1 MKMVH
6 QQQNHPHTPPAWGA
20 IFSMALGV
28 VVLIAS
34 EFMPVSLLTPI
45 ASDLTLSQGQ
55 AGQAISVSGL
65 FAVITSLLN
74 TPLTG
79 HLDRKKVLLAF
90 TLLLTVSGLMVT
102 FATNGV
108 MFMAGRALL
117 GVAIGGFWSM
127 STATVMRLVPAH
139 AIARGLALINGG
151 NALAATVAAPLGSFL
166 GQYIGWR
173 GAFFVVVPLAVMAFI
188 WQWRSIPAMPG
199 TKKQAGSGNPF
210 ALLRVPQVALG
221 MTGIL
226 FLFMGQFAIFTYLR
240 PFLEEVTRVSV
251 TQLSLTLLTLG
262 LSGLLGTWAIGH
274 LLQTRLYAWLIS
286 IPLMMA
292 LLAGLLI
299 MLGSAFPATV
309 TLLALWGLI
318 ATPAP
323 VVWGLWLSRA
333 VPENAEA
340 GGGLMVAVI
349 QLAITLGAGVGGM
362 LFDAVGWWSPFAF
375 GLLLLIGSAIA
386 AWLAYREWKGCV
398 EVKPDLAVAGIAP
411 RMKATSSI
419 RKREQ
424 L

>member
-1 MKMVH
+1 
-6 QQQNHPHTPPAWGA
+6 
-20 IFSMALGV
+20 MALGV

-45 ASDLTLSQGQ
+45 AHDLTLSQGQ

-65 FAVITSLLN
+65 FAVLTSLLN

-102 FATNGV
+102 FAINGI

-127 STATVMRLVPAH
+127 STATVMRLVPTYAV
-139 AIARGLALINGG
+139 AKGLALINGG

-173 GAFFVVVPLAVMAFI
+173 GSFFVVVPLAVMAFI
-188 WQWRSIPAMPG
+188 WQWRSIPSMPG
-199 TKKQAGSGNPF
+199 NKKQAGSANPF

-221 MTGIL
+221 MSGIV

-240 PFLEEVTRVSV
+240 PFLEEITQVSV
-251 TQLSLTLLTLG
+251 TQLSLTLLALG
-262 LSGLLGTWAIGH
+262 LFGLLGTWAIGH

-299 MLGSAFPATV
+299 VLGSAFPAVV

-323 VVWGLWLSRA
+323 VAWGLWLSRA
-333 VPENAEA
+333 VPDNTEA

-349 QLAITLGAGVGGM
+349 QLAITFGAGIGGM

-386 AWLAYREWKGCV
+386 AWLAYREWKGCI
-398 EVKPDLAVAGIAP
+398 EVKPDVAVAGIAP

>member
-1 MKMVH
+1 MVH

-28 VVLIAS
+28 VGLIAS

-398 EVKPDLAVAGIAP
+398 EVKPDLAGAGIAP